1 MSANP
6 TPPDRPPSAQTP
18 SDRPPSDP
26 HAPHHG
32 VFERLSH
39 SHPVLRAMLWAVLGG
54 IILNLLNA
62 VARLLASEMNPPQ
75 AMFLRYLAAFAIMMP
90 LASRAGRDSLR
101 TGDLAGHLLRGVL
114 HTIALTMWFFAMP
127 EVSLADST
135 AIGFTTPIFLMLG
148 AGLLLGEPMKAARW
162 VAAAIGFAGVLV
174 VVGPALGGSAAGATL
189 LMLATA
195 PMFAATMLM
204 SKRLARRDGPSVLVF
219 WQAGSVTLLSAPLA
233 LLYWQPVT
241 LAQTGLIV
249 LAGVL
254 GNVGQY
260 AITRSFHRTD
270 ISATQS
276 VRFLDLLW
284 ASTLGWLIFNDVPA
298 HTTLAG
304 GIVILASSLWIARRE
319 SRAARG
325 EQPR

>member
-1 MSANP
+1 MSTDPGPHDPLARREGVL
-6 TPPDRPPSAQTP
+6 DRLN
-18 SDRPPSDP
+18 R
-26 HAPHHG
+26 
-32 VFERLSH
+32 
-39 SHPVLRAMLWAVLGG
+39 SHPVLRAMLWATAGG

-62 VARLLASEMNPPQ
+62 VARLLASDMNPPQ
-75 AMFLRYLAAFAIMMP
+75 AMFLRYLAAFAIMVP
-90 LASRAGRDSLR
+90 FVARAGRDSLR
-101 TGDLAGHLLRGVL
+101 TGDLPGHLMRGVL

-148 AGLLLGEPMKAARW
+148 AGLLLGETMKAARW
-162 VAAAIGFAGVLV
+162 IAAAIGFVGVLV
-174 VVGPALGGSAAGATL
+174 VVGPALGGSAAGSTL
-189 LMLATA
+189 LMLASA

-219 WQAGSVTLLSAPLA
+219 WQAGSITLLSAPLA
-233 LLYWQPVT
+233 LWHWESVT
-241 LAQTGLIV
+241 LPQAGLVV

-284 ASTLGWLIFNDVPA
+284 ASILGWLLFSDIPA
-298 HTTLAG
+298 QTTLAG
-304 GIVILASSLWIARRE
+304 GVIILASSLWIARRE
-319 SRAARG
+319 SRAARA
-325 EQPR
+325 